1 METGFA
7 GNYEEPGL
15 RIRAAFLDHGE
26 AVRAFALEERAH
38 INVWRN
44 KVEAM
49 GFRSGRGFERS
60 SRRRFV
66 GHLTGVIGPPIRP
79 RFSPWLSQNGD
90 HENHRWGSGGGG
102 DSEATVGED
111 AVRNVASIFF

>member
-1 METGFA
+1 
-7 GNYEEPGL
+7 L
-15 RIRAAFLDHGE
+15 R
-26 AVRAFALEERAH
+26 
-38 INVWRN
+38 
-44 KVEAM
+44 
-49 GFRSGRGFERS
+49 
-60 SRRRFV
+60 
-66 GHLTGVIGPPIRP
+66 GVIGPPIRP